1 MSENPVV
8 IITGASSGI
17 GAATARLLSGKGYRL
32 SLAARR
38 LDRLQALADE
48 IKSSGGQA
56 LPVATDVTNLEDIH
70 NLVQITLDEFGV
82 IDVLFNNAG
91 IGRIDWLER
100 LDQVDDI
107 EFQIQVNLTGV
118 VQMTRQV
125 LPHMIERRSGHI
137 INMSSVAG
145 LIPVPTYSVYAA
157 TKYGLRGFTEAL
169 RRELSPVG
177 VQVSGIYPSGAKKTE
192 FRGRRG
198 ATRGSRIRT
207 PDSLRIDAEQVA
219 QAVLSLIR
227 RPRRALVIPGVMR
240 LAAGLNAIMP
250 GLADTVIQAWFARK
264 GRGESDADKE

>member
-38 LDRLQALADE
+38 LDRLEALAGE
-48 IKSSGGQA
+48 LKSAGGQA
-56 LPVATDVTNLEDIH
+56 LPIATDVTDLEDIR
-70 NLVQITLDEFGV
+70 NLVQSTLGQFGA

-100 LDQVDDI
+100 LDQVEDI

-118 VQMTRQV
+118 IQVTRQV

-145 LIPVPTYSVYAA
+145 LIPVPAYSVYAA

-169 RRELSPVG
+169 RRELRPMG
-177 VQVSGIYPSGAKKTE
+177 IQVSGIYPSGVKTE
-192 FRGRRG
+192 FRGRRA
-198 ATRGSRIRT
+198 ATRASRIRT
-207 PDSLRIDAEQVA
+207 PDSLRMDADDVA
-219 QAVLSLIR
+219 RAVLKLIR
-227 RPRRALVIPGVMR
+227 RPRRALVIPAVMR
-240 LAAGLNAIMP
+240 LAAGMNAVFP
-250 GLADTVIQAWFARK
+250 ELADRVIAAWYARR
-264 GRGESDADKE
+264 GRG

>member
-1 MSENPVV
+1 MSKNPVV

-38 LDRLQALADE
+38 LGRLEALAGE
-48 IKSSGGQA
+48 IKSTGGQA
-56 LPVATDVTNLEDIH
+56 LPVATDVANLEDVR
-70 NLVQITLDEFGV
+70 NLVQHTLDEFGA

-91 IGRIDWLER
+91 IGRINWLER
-100 LDQVDDI
+100 LDQVEDI
-107 EFQIQVNLTGV
+107 EFQIQVNLTGAI
-118 VQMTRQV
+118 QMTRQV

-145 LIPVPTYSVYAA
+145 LIPVPAYSVYAA

-169 RRELSPVG
+169 RRELWPAG
-177 VQVSGIYPSGAKKTE
+177 IQVSGIYPSGVKTE

-198 ATRGSRIRT
+198 ATPGSKIRT
-207 PDSLRIDAEQVA
+207 PDSLRMDAEDVA

-227 RPRRALVIPGVMR
+227 RPRRALVIPATMR
-240 LAAGLNAIMP
+240 LAAGMNAVFP
-250 GLADTVIQAWFARK
+250 GLADRVIEAWYARRSRGK
-264 GRGESDADKE
+264 GDVDTR

>member
-17 GAATARLLSGKGYRL
+17 GAATARLLAGKGYRL

-38 LDRLQALADE
+38 LDRLEALADE
-48 IKSSGGQA
+48 IRSAGGRA
-56 LPVATDVTNLEDIH
+56 LPVATDVTHLEDIRD
-70 NLVQITLDEFGV
+70 LVQSTLDEFGTV
-82 IDVLFNNAG
+82 DVLFNNAG

-100 LDQVDDI
+100 LDQVEDI
-107 EFQIQVNLTGV
+107 EFQIQVNLIGV
-118 VQMTRQV
+118 IQMTRQV
-125 LPHMIERRSGHI
+125 LPHMMERRSGHI

-169 RRELSPVG
+169 RRELRPMG
-177 VQVSGIYPSGAKKTE
+177 IQVSGIYPSGVKTE

-198 ATRGSRIRT
+198 TTRGSRIRT
-207 PDSLRIDAEQVA
+207 PDSLRMNAEYVA

-227 RPRRALVIPGVMR
+227 RPRRALVIPGMMR
-240 LAAGLNAIMP
+240 LAAGMNAVFP
-250 GLADTVIQAWFARK
+250 GLADRVIEAWFARR
-264 GRGESDADKE
+264 GQGESSGDRR

>member
-48 IKSSGGQA
+48 IKSTGGQA

-118 VQMTRQV
+118 IQMTRQV

-145 LIPVPTYSVYAA
+145 LVPVPTYSVYAA

-169 RRELSPVG
+169 RRELSPLG
-177 VQVSGIYPSGAKKTE
+177 VQVSGIYPSGVKTE

-207 PDSLRIDAEQVA
+207 PDSLRMDAEQVA
-219 QAVLSLIR
+219 QAVLRLIR

-240 LAAGLNAIMP
+240 LAAGLNAVMP

>member
-70 NLVQITLDEFGV
+70 NLVQITLDEFGA

-100 LDQVDDI
+100 LDQVEDI

-118 VQMTRQV
+118 IQMTRQV

-177 VQVSGIYPSGAKKTE
+177 VQVSGIYPSGVKTE

-207 PDSLRIDAEQVA
+207 PDSLRMDAEQVA
-219 QAVLSLIR
+219 QAVLRLIR
-227 RPRRALVIPGVMR
+227 RPRRALVIPGMMR
-240 LAAGLNAIMP
+240 LAAGMNAVFP
-250 GLADTVIQAWFARK
+250 GLVDRVIEAWFAR
-264 GRGESDADKE
+264 RGQRESYGDKR